1 MLIFINNTTHYL
13 VVVLTKTRQ
22 NTKNQIVTNKKSQ

>member
-13 VVVLTKTRQ
+13 VVVLIKTHQ
-22 NTKNQIVTNKKSQ
+22 NTKKQIVTNKKSQ